1 MRKSDPDDY
10 LEELEKSLEAALK
23 PVSPRPEY
31 KAYLHERLV
40 DPPQELEV
48 EIRKPS
54 PGYIILAAVGLTG
67 SVILLITAI
76 KALTMYADA
85 GRRQLHPRSYA

>member
-1 MRKSDPDDY
+1 MRRSTPEEQ
-10 LEELEKSLEAALK
+10 LEDLERSLEAALR

-31 KAYLHERLV
+31 KRYLHGRLV

-48 EIRKPS
+48 EIRRRS
-54 PGYIILAAVGLTG
+54 PWYIILAAVGLTG

-76 KALTMYADA
+76 KALGLYAEA
-85 GRRQLHPRSYA
+85 GRRQIHPRSYA